1 MSGKPRDLDQLL
13 DQALSEINEIEMDPQ
28 TEQAAAGRVWDRVGE
43 ELAKLSTG
51 TDDKR
56 QIRDCSDFQALIP
69 AYLRD
74 GLSGAKELLLEDHV
88 GECLP
93 CRRALKKARAAT
105 RADSDLQQPSPK
117 SGWVSSMAWKVAAAA
132 AVFIALIGLSI
143 QTDIFTIEA
152 GGLIRIESIQGE
164 VFQIT
169 EEGAMP
175 VSAGE
180 EISFEDVEGLRTGK
194 AARAILRLAD
204 DSTVE
209 MNERAELAVKER
221 RALWNRGQGDSVI
234 DLDRGNII
242 VQASDQGSGHLYV
255 DTNDCRV
262 AVAGTVFAVNHGIK
276 GSRISVIE
284 GAVEVAYAGNESLL
298 YPGEQTTTNP
308 LLAHVP
314 VEQEIAWSRNLE
326 HHLALLQEFSR
337 VTREIDRELVGPGLR
352 YSTDL
357 LDLSPAGTVIFVGI
371 PNVSS
376 TVGQAYDLLQQ
387 KIAGNDLLQQWW
399 QDSVAGTDIEVELER
414 MMDKIRSYGE
424 QFGEEITVTLQL
436 DERGNVA
443 EPLILARLTGPDA
456 FRTLLHEELAELAA
470 SDSHNPDI
478 CLFDG
483 EQAPL
488 AAGDE
493 CGSGDIFL
501 WIRNDYLAIA
511 PEIGPIQSFAATMQ
525 QGGRS
530 AFATTDFHNRLS
542 AAYRDGVEWIVAL
555 DLERIMQL
563 GPDASARE
571 SLDRM
576 GLLDLQYV
584 IAERKEMGDR
594 AENRALLTFDRPRRG
609 LAAWLAAPAPMG
621 SLDFIS
627 ADAYLAGGFVMKEP
641 ATVVRELFEYVG
653 AEEADFERSLEEFE
667 REHDID
673 IREDIAAA
681 LGGEF
686 AFALDGPILPKP
698 SWKLVMEVYNPSR
711 LQATLEWAT
720 GRLNQF
726 AQDEG
731 AEGFG
736 ISQQE
741 IGGRIF
747 YEIQSLDTGISAHYM
762 FADGYLVASASRALL
777 ERSLQTR
784 DAGFTLTRSP
794 HFSALLPRD
803 DEINFSAVVYHNM
816 GPALAPLTRLGSK
829 AAKFSPDVE
838 DMLSG
843 LGSMA
848 VPNLTLAYGGP
859 DSIAFVNISEGG
871 ILTSTLGRFLSLQ
884 SLLDVQQLVGQA
896 VEEGTRDNSG
906 HHSPDADAPVEQHLS
921 ITEG

>member
-1 MSGKPRDLDQLL
+1 MSGKPRDLDQIL
-13 DQALSEINEIEMDPQ
+13 DQALSEINQSEMDPR
-28 TEQAAAGRVWDRVGE
+28 TEKAAAGRVWDRVRE
-43 ELAKLSTG
+43 MIAKLPAGS
-51 TDDKR
+51 DDQR

-74 GLSGAKELLLEDHV
+74 GLSEAKALLLEDHV

-93 CRRALKKARAAT
+93 CRRTLKKARSSKRGGAGLPQT
-105 RADSDLQQPSPK
+105 PLK
-117 SGWVSSMAWKVAAAA
+117 SGWLSSAAWKVAAAA
-132 AVFIALIGLSI
+132 AVFLALIGLSI
-143 QTDIFTIEA
+143 QTDLFTIEA

-169 EEGAMP
+169 EDGAVP
-175 VSAGE
+175 VSAGD

-194 AARAILRLAD
+194 EAGAILRLAD
-204 DSTVE
+204 NTTVE
-209 MNERAELAVKER
+209 MNERAELAVNER
-221 RALWNRGQGDSVI
+221 RALWNRGRGDSVI

-262 AVAGTVFAVNHGIK
+262 AVTGTVFAVNNGFK
-276 GSRISVIE
+276 GSRVSVIE
-284 GAVEVAYAGNESLL
+284 GEVEVAYSGNESILH
-298 YPGEQTTTNP
+298 PGEQATTNP

-314 VEQEIAWSRNLE
+314 VEVDIAWSRNLE
-326 HHLALLQEFSR
+326 HHLALLHEFSR
-337 VTREIDRELVGPGLR
+337 VTREIERELVGPGLR

-357 LDLSPAGTVIFVGI
+357 LDRSPAGTVIFVGI

-376 TVGQAYDLLQQ
+376 TLGQAYDLLQQ
-387 KIAGNDLLQQWW
+387 KIASNDLLQQWW
-399 QDSVAGTDIEVELER
+399 QDSVAGSEIETELER

-424 QFGEEITVTLQL
+424 QFGEEIAVTLQL
-436 DERGNVA
+436 DEQGEVE
-443 EPLILARLTGPDA
+443 EPLILARLIGPDA
-456 FRTLLHEELAELAA
+456 FRALLNEELAELAA
-470 SDSHNPDI
+470 SGSYNPDVCI
-478 CLFDG
+478 FDG
-483 EQAPL
+483 EQITFAT
-488 AAGDE
+488 GQE
-493 CGSGDIFL
+493 CDTGDIYL
-501 WIRNDYLAIA
+501 WISDGYLAVAPDIA
-511 PEIGPIQSFAATMQ
+511 PIQSFAATMQ
-525 QGGRS
+525 RGGRS
-530 AFATTDFHNRLS
+530 AFAATPFHSRLTDM
-542 AAYRDGVEWIVAL
+542 YRDGVEWIVAL

-563 GPDASARE
+563 GPDSSERE
-571 SLDRM
+571 SLERM

-584 IAERKEMGDR
+584 IAERKELGNR
-594 AENRALLTFDRPRRG
+594 SENRALLTFDQPRRG

-621 SLDFIS
+621 ALDFIS
-627 ADAYLAGGFVMKEP
+627 AEAYLAGGFVMKEP

-726 AQDEG
+726 AQDAG
-731 AEGFG
+731 ARGFS

-741 IGGRIF
+741 SGGRVY

-784 DAGFTLTRSP
+784 EAGFTLTRSP

-803 DEINFSAVVYHNM
+803 GEVNFSAVVYHNM
-816 GPALAPLTRLGSK
+816 GPALAPLSRLSSQ
-829 AAKFSPDVE
+829 AANFSPEVQE
-838 DMLSG
+838 MISG

-848 VPNLTLAYGGP
+848 APNLTLAYGGP
-859 DSIAFVNISEGG
+859 NSIAFVNISEGG
-871 ILTSTLGRFLSLQ
+871 ILTSSLGRFLSLQ
-884 SLLDVQQLVGQA
+884 SLLDVQQLIGQA
-896 VEEGTRDNSG
+896 VEEGTRDHSG
-906 HHSPDADAPVEQHLS
+906 HRSPDADAPVEQHPS